1 MVYLFQIFYDY
12 LVIYCYFKGHE
23 MQKNDVFSQKAKF
36 SHTERTE
43 FLSLK
48 GIQKIYK

>member
-23 MQKNDVFSQKAKF
+23 MQKNDVFF
-36 SHTERTE
+36 SESKIFTHRKNRISFTERHTEN
-43 FLSLK
+43 L
-48 GIQKIYK
+48 